1 MALKDWKRKRSKNPY
16 VEKIY
21 INDKKKLMLEIYYD
35 IGFGEQRNV
44 NVSDLT
50 THNLSGFRS
59 VKTIYCHNKKEAKQK
74 AEEYMR
80 YN

>member
-35 IGFGEQRNV
+35 IGLE
-44 NVSDLT
+44 
-50 THNLSGFRS
+50 
-59 VKTIYCHNKKEAKQK
+59 NKE
-74 AEEYMR
+74 MLMFLI
-80 YN
+80 